1 MAETNTPTTV
11 LREEHQVILKV
22 LDALERVLA
31 KGSAVGT
38 QNVETLAKYASFF
51 RLFAD
56 ACHHS
61 KEEDLLFPE
70 LEARGI
76 PREGGPIGV
85 MLAEHEQGRAFV
97 RQMHDALPGAR
108 AGEAAALESLVSAGR
123 NFIDLLRQ
131 HIEKENN
138 VLFMMADRVL
148 DESSCA
154 ALCGEYAHVC
164 SKQFD
169 GQTKEQLRAL
179 ADELITDASSES

>member
-11 LREEHQVILKV
+11 LREEHQVILNV
-22 LDALERVLA
+22 LDALEQVLDR
-31 KGSAVGT
+31 GSAVSA

-56 ACHHS
+56 ACHHG

-97 RQMHDALPGAR
+97 RQMHEALPGAR
-108 AGEAAALESLVSAGR
+108 AGEAGAVDALVSAGR
-123 NFIDLLRQ
+123 NYIDLLRQ
-131 HIEKENN
+131 HIDKEDN
-138 VLFMMADRVL
+138 VLFMMADRVV
-148 DESSCA
+148 DESACA

-169 GQTKEQLRAL
+169 GQTKQQLREL
-179 ADELITDASSES
+179 ADALISGAKSGS

>member
-1 MAETNTPTTV
+1 MAETNPPTTV

-22 LDALERVLA
+22 LDSLEQVLDRS
-31 KGSAVGT
+31 SAANA

-56 ACHHS
+56 ACHHG

-97 RQMHDALPGAR
+97 RQMHEALPGAR
-108 AGEAAALESLVSAGR
+108 AGEAAALDALVSAGR
-123 NFIDLLRQ
+123 DFIDLLRQ
-131 HIEKENN
+131 HIQKEDDI
-138 VLFMMADRVL
+138 LFMMADRVL

-169 GQTKEQLRAL
+169 GQTKEQLREL
-179 ADELITDASSES
+179 ADELITGASTGS

>member
-22 LDALERVLA
+22 LDALEQLLN
-31 KGSAVGT
+31 KGSAVGS
-38 QNVETLAKYASFF
+38 QDVETLAKYASFF

-56 ACHHS
+56 ACHHG

-97 RQMHDALPGAR
+97 RQMHDALPKAR
-108 AGEAAALESLVSAGR
+108 SGEAAAVDAMVAAGR
-123 NFIDLLRQ
+123 AFIDLLRQ

-138 VLFMMADRVL
+138 ILFMMADRVV

-154 ALCGEYAHVC
+154 RLCGEYAHVC

-169 GQTKEQLRAL
+169 GQTKQQLREL
-179 ADELITDASSES
+179 ADELITDASSGS

>member
-1 MAETNTPTTV
+1 MAEINTPTTV
-11 LREEHQVILKV
+11 LREEHQVILSV
-22 LDALERVLA
+22 LAALESFLNNNSTMDA
-31 KGSAVGT
+31 QA
-38 QNVETLAKYASFF
+38 VETLAKYASFL

-56 ACHHS
+56 ACHHG

-97 RQMHDALPGAR
+97 RQMHEALPGAR
-108 AGEAAALESLVSAGR
+108 AGDTAAVDMLVAAGR
-123 NFIDLLRQ
+123 AFIDLLRQ

-138 VLFMMADRVL
+138 ILFMMADRVV

-154 ALCGEYAHVC
+154 RLCGEYAHVC
-164 SKQFD
+164 GRQFD
-169 GQTKEQLRAL
+169 GRTKQQLREL
-179 ADELITDASSES
+179 ADELIAGATAGS